1 MSNINKSYT
10 FALGF
15 ALITHGFKVTT
26 LEHGNELGEGLVV
39 DGAKFLVF
47 GYEMPQH
54 GVGIEDSRVLIR
66 CVDTMGYQ
74 IVSNLDVVTGVAA
87 VRRMLTDFKALKP
100 EQPKVPDAV
109 RDILD
114 RLGFKD
120 YQVVNMKMGSA
131 DLGNVK
137 IENVVIDPAEITAE
151 MVKDDFTREVAN
163 LFKRKSGP
171 ACTVMAYN
179 RESGLLTITCNDNQF
194 GIRVPKHRKYAEIY
208 HYNTK
213 LERRVPFDAELV
225 YTQFGVMGGAVL
237 ADAASGTQMYTTVL
251 PDLMERQFPQPV
263 YVYEGPDDD
272 DTDTPAAEAD
282 VVDDGV
288 SPEDAFTFT
297 TNYGS
302 EDDCGY
308 QEVHS
313 HGFEISASWRRG
325 PLGYHVEVVA
335 SKNGTKITGYDDFV
349 ASPID
354 CKCAKGTCVADYANE
369 FLPHVIASAKQQYAA
384 LIN

>member
-1 MSNINKSYT
+1 MSNINKGYT
-10 FALGF
+10 FALCF
-15 ALITHGFKVTT
+15 ALLSHGFKVTA

-47 GYEMPQH
+47 DYEMPQH

-137 IENVVIDPAEITAE
+137 IENVVVDPPEITAE
-151 MVKDDFTREVAN
+151 MIKDDFTREVAN
-163 LFKRKSGP
+163 LFKRKAGP

-179 RESGLLTITCNDNQF
+179 RESGLLTITCNDSQF

-225 YTQFGVMGGAVL
+225 YTQFGVMGGAIL
-237 ADAASGTQMYTTVL
+237 ADAQSGTQMYTTVL
-251 PDLMERQFPQPV
+251 PDLLERQFPQPV

-282 VVDDGV
+282 VVDEGI
-288 SPEDAFTFT
+288 SPEDAFSFT
-297 TNYGS
+297 TQGCEGDLGS
-302 EDDCGY
+302 
-308 QEVHS
+308 QELYS
-313 HGFEISASWRRG
+313 HGFEILATYRRG
-325 PLGYHVEVVA
+325 ALGYHVDVTA
-335 SKNGTKITGYDDFV
+335 SKGSVRLTGYDDFV
-349 ASPID
+349 RSPID
-354 CKCAKGTCVADYANE
+354 CSCKDGICVAEHANMM
-369 FLPHVIASAKQQYAA
+369 LPHVIAAAKTKYAA